1 MTPAERERN
10 RIIARFRYLVE
21 QYFGISH
28 LHHAASRA
36 RLTRIVI
43 NAIDAM
49 FRQFAFNVI
58 KVMRLAV
65 S

>member
-1 MTPAERERN
+1 MLCLL
-10 RIIARFRYLVE
+10 FVS
-21 QYFGISH
+21 F
-28 LHHAASRA
+28 
-36 RLTRIVI
+36 I

-49 FRQFAFNVI
+49 FRQFAFNVM